1 MREDSLDLWALQLHA
16 SLVGYS
22 SELCCWNLSLFP
34 LSRVCVCGGGCT
46 HYKVYM
52 ASKDDF
58 WELALSFH
66 HMGPGVELQ
75 VVSTGHKW
83 TNAFTH

>member
-1 MREDSLDLWALQLHA
+1 MQVWLATALSFA
-16 SLVGYS
+16 AGISP
-22 SELCCWNLSLFP
+22 FF
-34 LSRVCVCGGGCT
+34 LSRVCVWGGGGT

-66 HMGPGVELQ
+66 HMGPGVELR
-75 VVSTGHKW
+75 
-83 TNAFTH
+83 